1 MYTGRL
7 RKISY
12 ILDGMNLSSLGAM
25 IAARRR
31 TLGIST
37 AALAAAA
44 GVGRSTLAA
53 LESGKLPELGFN
65 KVARICHAAG
75 IVLDA
80 HLPLLDAPL
89 MPHRHLTEA
98 AGRDLTKA
106 AVEDVIVHGD
116 IGAWRGLVRALR
128 RDESGRLASRVRQ
141 VVGALGRDDPK
152 VAAFAVLLPG
162 ILARAPSAR
171 HA

>member
-1 MYTGRL
+1 MDLASIGR
-7 RKISY
+7 
-12 ILDGMNLSSLGAM
+12 M

-31 TLGIST
+31 TLGVSS

-53 LESGKLPELGFN
+53 LEAGKLPELGFN
-65 KVARICHAAG
+65 KVARICQAAG
-75 IVLDA
+75 IILEA

-89 MPHRHLTEA
+89 MRHRHLTEA

-106 AVEDVIVHGD
+106 AVEDVILRGD
-116 IGAWRGLVRALR
+116 INAWRGLARALR
-128 RDESGRLASRVRQ
+128 TDKSGRLAGRVRQ
-141 VVGALGRDDPK
+141 VAGALGRDDPK

-162 ILARAPSAR
+162 ILAGAPSR
-171 HA
+171 NGTRE

>member
-1 MYTGRL
+1 MDL
-7 RKISY
+7 A
-12 ILDGMNLSSLGAM
+12 SLGRM

-31 TLGIST
+31 TLAIST

-53 LESGKLPELGFN
+53 LESGKLPELGFR
-65 KVARICHAAG
+65 KVARICQAAG
-75 IVLDA
+75 IVLEA

-89 MPHRHLTEA
+89 MAHRHLTEA

-106 AVEDVIVHGD
+106 AVEDVIVRGD
-116 IGAWRGLVRALR
+116 IGAWRGLARALR
-128 RDESGRLASRVRQ
+128 TDESGRLASRVRQ

-152 VAAFAVLLPG
+152 VAAFATLLPG
-162 ILARAPSAR
+162 ILARATPRHGAR
-171 HA
+171 E

>member
-1 MYTGRL
+1 
-7 RKISY
+7 
-12 ILDGMNLSSLGAM
+12 MNLSSLGPM

-37 AALAAAA
+37 AVLAAAA

-75 IVLDA
+75 ILLEA
-80 HLPLLDAPL
+80 LPMLDAPL

-116 IGAWRGLVRALR
+116 IGAWRGLARALTTSLR
-128 RDESGRLASRVRQ
+128 ST
-141 VVGALGRDDPK
+141 
-152 VAAFAVLLPG
+152 
-162 ILARAPSAR
+162 
-171 HA
+171 